1 MTVFP
6 AKAQS
11 NERSAFLLHSPDL
24 DLRCYQT
31 AARTIGELCRK
42 LGERILGGIVP
53 ILRTGSNSRDSRTR
67 EGVCLAIS
75 EIMESSSDSQREEH
89 EDEIITIVRRSL
101 IDDSA
106 SVRAAAAVAFD
117 VLQET
122 LGTKAIDETIPT
134 LLEALRQPGE
144 SSETALQAL
153 REVMSVRASTVFPV
167 LIPTLIATPITAFNA
182 RALASLVTVAGNAL
196 SKRLTTILTAFIR
209 AIENEK
215 DEELKSDVN
224 AAARALLGSISDAE
238 GLQTL
243 MLLLAGWWAS
253 DWEDY
258 SFRLIY
264 FAG

>member
-6 AKAQS
+6 VKAQS
-11 NERSAFLLHSPDL
+11 NERFAISLQYPDPVL
-24 DLRCYQT
+24 ICYQT

-42 LGERILGGIVP
+42 LGERILGDIVP

-89 EDEIITIVRRSL
+89 EDEIITIVRQSL

-106 SVRAAAAVAFD
+106 NVRAAAAVAFD

-144 SSETALQAL
+144 SSGTALQAL
-153 REVMSVRASTVFPV
+153 REVMNVRASTVFPV

-196 SKRLTTILTAFIR
+196 SKRLTTILTALIR
-209 AIENEK
+209 AVENEN
-215 DEELKSDVN
+215 DEELKSDINEAV
-224 AAARALLGSISDAE
+224 RALLSSISDAE

-243 MLLLAGWWAS
+243 MLLLAGW
-253 DWEDY
+253 
-258 SFRLIY
+258 
-264 FAG
+264 